1 MKKIFNYTIIGLL
14 AFLLTPVSLFSQ
26 DDEAKVEDKPVR
38 TPFES
43 GILIDNQTSV
53 VPEKKTLELL
63 IQHRFGKI
71 NANGVSD
78 LYGIYAPAANI
89 RMGLNY
95 TLLKNLMVGYGITKK
110 NMYSDFQIKYT
121 ILEQTRKNTI
131 PVSLTLYGNMAI
143 DGRNKEVFGLDY
155 TAANRFSYFGQVIVG
170 RKFCDWFTLQVTG
183 SFTHYNLVEPGY
195 DHDKIGVGAAG
206 RVKISTQSSII
217 FQYDMPLKIKSISE
231 NKGFDNASL
240 PNFGIGWEAFTGT
253 HAFQVYISTADG
265 IVPQD
270 IYMNNHNDF
279 LNGDMMIGFTITR
292 LWNF

>member
-14 AFLLTPVSLFSQ
+14 TVLLTPGSLFSQ
-26 DDEAKVEDKPVR
+26 DEKEKVVDRPVR

-53 VPEKKTLELL
+53 VPSPKTLELL
-63 IQHRFGKI
+63 IQHRFGKL
-71 NANGVSD
+71 NANGISD

-110 NMYSDFQIKYT
+110 NMYSDFQVKYT

-143 DGRNKEVFGLDY
+143 DGRNKDVFGLEYKDS
-155 TAANRFSYFGQVIVG
+155 NRLSYFGQVIVG

-183 SFTHYNLVEPGY
+183 SFTHYNLVASGY

-206 RVKISTQSSII
+206 RIKISTQSSII
-217 FQYDMPLKIKSISE
+217 FQYDVPLKIKSISE
-231 NKGFDNASL
+231 NDNFDNASL

-270 IYMNNHNDF
+270 MYMNNHNDF